1 MKLIIS
7 EKPSTAKIIAHA
19 VGAREK
25 IYGEGKE
32 FCYKGNGFYV
42 VNARGHL
49 YGVGMPQDYGYSKSY
64 KMDELPMF
72 PEFELY
78 PAGEDT
84 ENLRNLITHLIDL
97 PEVDELICA
106 TDAGREGEL
115 IFRHIYNAN
124 NCTKPVKRLWTN
136 SMTDEAITKCM
147 ANLPPD
153 SDFDGEYKAAL
164 AREQSDWIIGMN
176 LSRLYGL
183 KDNYTHRI
191 GRVKTPVL
199 AIIVDRDNEIS
210 AFSKNTTYRLEMPN
224 GAVSETEY
232 STKDEAEYARV
243 KCTGK
248 SVNVLSVVA
257 EEKHTNRPLLHSL
270 TTLQQEANR
279 VYGLTA
285 KQTLEAAQNLYEQKL
300 ITYPRTDCNYV
311 SEDMRGQVIRVVS
324 TAGEC
329 VEYAERAHALLGAG
343 LNLDSRVINDNAMN
357 GHDHH
362 AILPEATM
370 TALDGLNDTE
380 LKIYGLVVN
389 RLLCA
394 VDKEYRYIETNYEFW
409 CEDITFSLKR
419 EKTVEIGWKMYDTE
433 KPERV
438 PLGHETESYA
448 EGSTFIMESLDVKEC
463 VTKPPKHFTDATLLS
478 VMNNIDN
485 RIDDKEL
492 KTAVSGKGI
501 GTEATRADI
510 IEQLVAAKYVER
522 SGKSIIATEFGKSF
536 IASIP
541 DTVKS
546 VERTAE
552 WEQVFT
558 NIKEK
563 GISAEPFMKDVKE
576 FVKGVIEYENNPA
589 RHRPPVQTPEGSGT
603 QRTVIGI
610 CPKCKK
616 NIYEG
621 KSNYYCESGKDG
633 CGFTIWKEPMFF
645 NDIITPEKAEKL
657 IKGEAV
663 PLKATNKE
671 GKLYTADYKLEF
683 SGDYVNLERVKEE
696 KVAVGKCPRC
706 GKQVFEGKSNFY
718 CESGKDGC
726 GFTLWKNDKFNGVTV
741 TTENAKDLLEG
752 KTITKTKKKISG
764 EKLKVKFRMV
774 DTGKYINLKS
784 EGD

>member
-1 MKLIIS
+1 
-7 EKPSTAKIIAHA
+7 
-19 VGAREK
+19 
-25 IYGEGKE
+25 
-32 FCYKGNGFYV
+32 
-42 VNARGHL
+42 
-49 YGVGMPQDYGYSKSY
+49 
-64 KMDELPMF
+64 
-72 PEFELY
+72 
-78 PAGEDT
+78 
-84 ENLRNLITHLIDL
+84 
-97 PEVDELICA
+97 
-106 TDAGREGEL
+106 
-115 IFRHIYNAN
+115 
-124 NCTKPVKRLWTN
+124 
-136 SMTDEAITKCM
+136 
-147 ANLPPD
+147 
-153 SDFDGEYKAAL
+153 
-164 AREQSDWIIGMN
+164 
-176 LSRLYGL
+176 
-183 KDNYTHRI
+183 
-191 GRVKTPVL
+191 
-199 AIIVDRDNEIS
+199 
-210 AFSKNTTYRLEMPN
+210 
-224 GAVSETEY
+224 
-232 STKDEAEYARV
+232 
-243 KCTGK
+243 
-248 SVNVLSVVA
+248 
-257 EEKHTNRPLLHSL
+257 
-270 TTLQQEANR
+270 
-279 VYGLTA
+279 
-285 KQTLEAAQNLYEQKL
+285 
-300 ITYPRTDCNYV
+300 
-311 SEDMRGQVIRVVS
+311 
-324 TAGEC
+324 
-329 VEYAERAHALLGAG
+329 
-343 LNLDSRVINDNAMN
+343 
-357 GHDHH
+357 
-362 AILPEATM
+362 
-370 TALDGLNDTE
+370 
-380 LKIYGLVVN
+380 
-389 RLLCA
+389 
-394 VDKEYRYIETNYEFW
+394 
-409 CEDITFSLKR
+409 
-419 EKTVEIGWKMYDTE
+419 
-433 KPERV
+433 
-438 PLGHETESYA
+438 
-448 EGSTFIMESLDVKEC
+448 MESLDVKEC

-563 GISAEPFMKDVKE
+563 GISAEPFMEDVKE